1 MLRVGIVGL
10 GRGSSFIGLF
20 NGRPDSCIA
29 AVCDVR
35 QEAREHWAGQL
46 GVPAHASF
54 EELCASEVDAIVV
67 ATPPVL
73 HARHCIQAMEAGKH
87 VLSEV
92 PAVWS
97 IEDAQQLVKAVRRT
111 GLKYMFAE
119 NMCYFHYLRI
129 MHGMVREGKIGEL
142 TYAEAEYIH
151 DLRSLLDR
159 PDGMGGGVEGKPS
172 WRAALPPIYY
182 CTHDLGPVLMMMED
196 RVVSA
201 SGLHTGQRIAPE
213 IGAIDMEVGLFR
225 TAKGNVIKIL
235 CGFVVE
241 RPGFHWISLYGT
253 KGSLEM
259 DRFAPYEKLKVFL
272 TTGPGQQEALDIPVT
287 MSDPDAPPEA
297 TAGGHGTSEY
307 YMVDDFVRC
316 IREDTKPAFDVYDG
330 LDFSLLGLCAHQ
342 SAERGGE
349 AVAVPDPREW

>member
-1 MLRVGIVGL
+1 MLRIGIAGL
-10 GRGSSFIGLF
+10 GRGSSFVGLL
-20 NGRPDSCIA
+20 NARPDTRVT

-35 QEAREHWAGQL
+35 EEAREDWARRL
-46 GVPAHASF
+46 EAKPCASF
-54 EELCASEVDAIVV
+54 GELCQAEVDAIVV

-97 IEDAQQLVKAVRRT
+97 LEEGRQLVQAVQRT
-111 GLKYMFAE
+111 GMKYMFAE
-119 NMCYFHYLRI
+119 NMCYFHYLRT
-129 MHGMVREGKIGEL
+129 MLKMVREGKIGEL

-151 DLRSLLDR
+151 DLRGLLNR
-159 PDGMGGGVEGKPS
+159 PDGMGGGVAGKPS

-182 CTHDLGPVLMMMED
+182 CTHDLGPILMMMED

-201 SGLHTGQRIAPE
+201 GGLHTGGRIAPE
-213 IGAIDMEVGLFR
+213 LGAIDMEVGLFR

-259 DRFAPYEKLKVFL
+259 DRFAPYEKLKAFFS
-272 TTGPGQQEALDIPVT
+272 TGPAQQEVVDIPVT
-287 MSDPDAPPEA
+287 MSDPDAPSEA

-316 IREDTKPAFDVYDG
+316 IRDDTKPAFDVYDA
-330 LDFSLLGLCAHQ
+330 LAFSLPGICAHL

-349 AVAVPDPREW
+349 RVEVPEVRGY

>member
-1 MLRVGIVGL
+1 MLKIGIVGL
-10 GRGSSFIGLF
+10 GRGSSYVGLV
-20 NGRPDSCIA
+20 NARADA
-29 AVCDVR
+29 RVTAVCDVR
-35 QEAREHWAGQL
+35 EEVRTQWAERLEAQAC
-46 GVPAHASF
+46 ATM

-73 HARHCIQAMEAGKH
+73 HAKHCIMAMEAGKH

-97 IEDAQQLVKAVRRT
+97 IEDGRQLVEAVRRT
-111 GLKYMFAE
+111 GMKYMFAE
-119 NMCYFHYLRI
+119 NMCYFHYLRT
-129 MHGMVREGKIGEL
+129 MQRMVQEGKIGEII
-142 TYAEAEYIH
+142 YAEAEYIH
-151 DLRSLLDR
+151 DLRGLLDR
-159 PDGMGGGVEGKPS
+159 PDGMGGGVDGKPS
-172 WRAALPPIYY
+172 WRAVLPPIHY
-182 CTHDLGPVLMMMED
+182 CSHDLGPILMMMKD

-201 SGLHTGQRIAPE
+201 SGLHTGARIAPE
-213 IGAIDMEVGLFR
+213 LGAIDMEVGIFK
-225 TAKGNVIKIL
+225 TAGGAVIKIL

-253 KGSLEM
+253 RGSLEM
-259 DRFAPYEKLKVFL
+259 DRFAPYEKLKAFF
-272 TTGPGQQEALDIPVT
+272 TTTPGQQETADIPVT

-316 IREDTKPAFDVYDG
+316 IREDTKPAFDVYEG
-330 LDFSLLGLCAHQ
+330 LDYSLPGICAHL

-349 AVAVPDPREW
+349 AVEVPDPRRW